1 MDPHHHHIYFPR
13 ITQKYNRSQTNR
25 YNRKTAREAQN
36 SLTDRLHR
44 EVWPTATADQRDAVL
59 KRRFEDDVA
68 SMERS
73 QYLRLHHR
81 DLSFAQTV
89 EKARIFHTMM
99 DGGKAKKAV
108 RFVGDIQEVMAAR
121 FTANHQPPQGYR
133 RSSGQDEVRE
143 ATDPEFDVAIYFD
156 TSTTCTA
163 WRPRGLPPNRQPPNN
178 TGPHYGPPAPPASM
192 PSAGSFQGPPRTF
205 GPPRFFGTPRLPGP
219 SGCSGPSG
227 FRQPRLH
234 LAECWE
240 CENRDCYSDF
250 HQQNGTI
257 PRSSGPVSPRLGFGN
272 RGRR

>member
-1 MDPHHHHIYFPR
+1 
-13 ITQKYNRSQTNR
+13 
-25 YNRKTAREAQN
+25 
-36 SLTDRLHR
+36 
-44 EVWPTATADQRDAVL
+44 
-59 KRRFEDDVA
+59 
-68 SMERS
+68 MERS

-163 WRPRGLPPNRQPPNN
+163 W
-178 TGPHYGPPAPPASM
+178 
-192 PSAGSFQGPPRTF
+192 
-205 GPPRFFGTPRLPGP
+205 LPGP

-257 PRSSGPVSPRLGFGN
+257 PRLSGPVSPRLGFGN